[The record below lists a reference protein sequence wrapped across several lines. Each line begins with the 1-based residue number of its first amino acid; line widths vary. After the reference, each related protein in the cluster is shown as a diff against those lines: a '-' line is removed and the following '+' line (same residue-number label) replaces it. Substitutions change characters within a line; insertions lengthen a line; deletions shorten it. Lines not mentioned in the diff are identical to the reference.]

1 MFAKKPFRAYS
12 YDVGSGNNTGEMD
25 PLTAILLFVGASLA
39 GTINTIAGGGTLIT
53 VPLLVLA
60 GLSPNVANGTNRLAV
75 LAQSLVA
82 TATFKQKSIPFLR
95 AGVIYLPTGLVGTAV
110 GTYLATVVSNDTFR
124 VLFGILMIP
133 LAIGFALYRPPP
145 SEQTTRSPT
154 RSGWLSVVVFFFVGF
169 YAGFIQAGVGV
180 MILAL
185 LVLVGGFGVRRANAI
200 KVFTVAVFAAL
211 SLFIFATELEIDWFA
226 GAIVAMGAGL
236 GGYVGSLSVIRH
248 GGRFVRPVL
257 VLVSVGLAIRMITG

>member
-1 MFAKKPFRAYS
+1 MMLFQLTIR
-12 YDVGSGNNTGEMD
+12 GIGTIEMD
-25 PLTAILLFVGASLA
+25 PFTAVLLFVGALLA
-39 GTINTIAGGGTLIT
+39 GTVNTIAGGGTLLT

-75 LAQSLVA
+75 LVQSLVA
-82 TATFKQKSIPFLR
+82 TATFKTKSIPFLR
-95 AGVIYLPTGLVGTAV
+95 AGALYLPTGLVGTAI

-133 LAIGFALYRPPP
+133 LAIGFALFRSKP
-145 SEQTTRSPT
+145 SQKTTSSPN
-154 RSGWLSVVVFFFVGF
+154 RSGWLPVVVFFFIGF

-185 LVLVGGFGVRRANAI
+185 LVMVGGFDVRRANAI
-200 KVFTVAVFAAL
+200 KVFAVAVFAAL

-226 GAIVAMGAGL
+226 GAIVAGGAGL
-236 GGYVGSLSVIRH
+236 GGYVGSISVIRH
-248 GGRFVRPVL
+248 GDRFVRPVL
-257 VLVSVGLAIRMITG
+257 VVVSIGLAIRMITG